1 LRLESGREHWI
12 VEGLQS
18 GCLLAVPTLVI
29 RQLKADTV
37 AFVEGTNADGF
48 DCGGVHDLSLP
59 PSSGSMKPK
68 PFAVLKKRPF
78 GRSSWEAV
86 SKPKEAESDG
96 PTAIMGKLEI
106 GERSVVR

>member
-1 LRLESGREHWI
+1 
-12 VEGLQS
+12 
-18 GCLLAVPTLVI
+18 
-29 RQLKADTV
+29 
-37 AFVEGTNADGF
+37 
-48 DCGGVHDLSLP
+48 
-59 PSSGSMKPK
+59 MKPK